1 MRDLISTNF
10 SLCKTLIKDIFKDTF
25 DGVFE
30 HLAAPGEPVLED
42 NMRSLMF
49 GDYMNPDL
57 EENDRVYEEVKSVEE
72 FNSVVETSL
81 EEYNNTHKNA
91 MNLVIFR

>member
-1 MRDLISTNF
+1 M
-10 SLCKTLIKDIFKDTF
+10 KDIFKDTF

-30 HLAAPGEPVLED
+30 HLAAPGEPVMED

-57 EENDRVYEEVKSVEE
+57 EENDRIYEEVKSVEE
-72 FNSVVETSL
+72 FNSVVESSL